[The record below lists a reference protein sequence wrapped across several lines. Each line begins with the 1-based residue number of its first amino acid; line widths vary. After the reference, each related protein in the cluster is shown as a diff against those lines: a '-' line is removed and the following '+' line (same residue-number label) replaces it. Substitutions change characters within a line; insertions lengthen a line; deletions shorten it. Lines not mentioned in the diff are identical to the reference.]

1 MLSIEDVGGDEEQIE
16 AMANTCRVLAV
27 TEGAAGARLYWNG
40 DLRRF
45 RALEFEEVDPTGAGD
60 IFAAAFFWRF
70 SVTHDPWAAA
80 RFATHLAS
88 LFGHAPR
95 AGRHSQPGRNS
106 ILPGGGIVVG
116 RVYTLVNQKGGV
128 GKTTTA
134 INLGAYLAQFG
145 QRVLIVDADPQANAT
160 SSLGIDKHTVKGG
173 TYEALL
179 GGAPATALVLQ
190 NPRLKLAI
198 LPSSPSLA
206 GAEVE
211 LVNELGRES
220 KLKQAL
226 APLVDRYDYILIDCP
241 PSLGLLTING
251 LMAAR
256 DGVLIPVQCEYLALE
271 GLGELTRTIQRV
283 RSALFPALKV
293 RGVIL
298 TMFDG
303 RTHLSGDV
311 VAEVH
316 KYFPE
321 QVFEAIIPRSVRLAE
336 APSYGLPVSAYAP
349 GSNAARSYEALAREL
364 LKSDGIAITES
375 VE

>member
-1 MLSIEDVGGDEEQIE
+1 
-16 AMANTCRVLAV
+16 
-27 TEGAAGARLYWNG
+27 
-40 DLRRF
+40 
-45 RALEFEEVDPTGAGD
+45 
-60 IFAAAFFWRF
+60 
-70 SVTHDPWAAA
+70 
-80 RFATHLAS
+80 
-88 LFGHAPR
+88 
-95 AGRHSQPGRNS
+95 
-106 ILPGGGIVVG
+106 VG

-134 INLGAYLAQFG
+134 INLGAYLAKLG

-160 SSLGIDKHTVKGG
+160 SSLGVDKHTVKGG
-173 TYEALL
+173 TYEVLL
-179 GGAPATALVLQ
+179 GGTPATSVVLQ

-198 LPSSPSLA
+198 LPASPALA

-211 LVNELGRES
+211 LVQELGREY

-226 APLVDRYDYILIDCP
+226 AALVDRYDYVLIDCP
-241 PSLGLLTING
+241 PSLGLLTVNG
-251 LMAAR
+251 LMAAK

-271 GLGELTRTIQRV
+271 GLGELTHTIQRV
-283 RSALFPALKV
+283 RSSIFPTLQV

-303 RTHLSGDV
+303 RTHLSEDV

-321 QVFEAIIPRSVRLAE
+321 KVFDTIIPRSVRLAE

-349 GSNAARSYEALAREL
+349 GSNAAMSYEALAREL
-364 LKSDGIAITES
+364 LKSDGVAITES